1 MRLITP
7 QGDEYRL
14 MDAATVG
21 PPTITGN
28 LYSLN
33 ATIERD
39 GEYWPGINTVYGC
52 TLEIADFRQR
62 EVEMHIRGF
71 RLIGGDDPKLV
82 YSVVLQWRTDTVKPQ
97 QIYIVDGKRYTSQ
110 DAMAA
115 LERLYNC
122 RYIAAEWVDATTH
135 QDAADGLQIWL
146 CGSVM
151 GRNELFGKL
160 EVLTGPLLTPD
171 DTPAAAGPA

>member
-62 EVEMHIRGF
+62 EVGMHIRGF

-82 YSVVLQWRTDTVKPQ
+82 YNVVLQWRTD
-97 QIYIVDGKRYTSQ
+97 
-110 DAMAA
+110 A
-115 LERLYNC
+115 
-122 RYIAAEWVDATTH
+122 
-135 QDAADGLQIWL
+135 
-146 CGSVM
+146 
-151 GRNELFGKL
+151 
-160 EVLTGPLLTPD
+160 
-171 DTPAAAGPA
+171 